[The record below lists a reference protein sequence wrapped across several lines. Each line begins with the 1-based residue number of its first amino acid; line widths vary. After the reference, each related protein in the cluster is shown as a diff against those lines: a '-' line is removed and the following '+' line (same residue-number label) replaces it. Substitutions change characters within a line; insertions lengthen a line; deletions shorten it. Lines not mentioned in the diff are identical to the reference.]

1 LDSCITSVSEL
12 IGDDMKAATYRSP
25 NCIKKTD
32 KQTKGQTD
40 GQHQCIKSSLTPP
53 ALPPLGH
60 IGDVVLVWRKESINK
75 TVSMLHIMYYYNGAQ
90 RYEQFFQVYRLY
102 RFLILLGLTLCLP
115 STSVSLV
122 FMMLYTC
129 IYTVFQ
135 KKFTVWLLV
144 ITSADVDQ
152 LLKILSPG
160 DSQEKSLCT
169 HHKDSHLTCNMLW
182 HYLVRVEN
190 SKNVTDFD
198 STSTDCWHVPEDTL
212 RTWFNI

>member
-1 LDSCITSVSEL
+1 MDSCITSVSEL

-40 GQHQCIKSSLTPP
+40 RQHQCIKSSLTPP

-122 FMMLYTC
+122 FMMLYWWLTAQRW
-129 IYTVFQ
+129 YVQ
-135 KKFTVWLLV
+135 KTFLEKIAKIQRSYVALCGHVTFVHMTLARTMTICWQNHDNSSCKQNVIFYPITGNKYAALLCY
-144 ITSADVDQ
+144 
-152 LLKILSPG
+152 K
-160 DSQEKSLCT
+160 
-169 HHKDSHLTCNMLW
+169 
-182 HYLVRVEN
+182 
-190 SKNVTDFD
+190 
-198 STSTDCWHVPEDTL
+198 
-212 RTWFNI
+212 